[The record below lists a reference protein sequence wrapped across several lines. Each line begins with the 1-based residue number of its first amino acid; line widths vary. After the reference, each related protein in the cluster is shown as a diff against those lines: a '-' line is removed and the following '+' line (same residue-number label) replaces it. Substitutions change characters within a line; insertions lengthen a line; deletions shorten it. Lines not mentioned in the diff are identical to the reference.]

1 MSLVHFVIVILFV
14 SQQKVVKQ
22 YFMLKQ
28 LYEIGLRSHPSVF
41 HDLWLFSKRRLRLWI
56 PLRLAWPRQLIWQV
70 WKRAYDT
77 SRRPH
82 QRYIVKEPTDTCF
95 QLTHSLSRPKLSRCS
110 MFESVSMSDTQHN
123 SILHTADKLLLVDYS
138 CFFNQHGLGGS
149 SGAAPAVSG
158 LPHDEFIVW

>member
-1 MSLVHFVIVILFV
+1 MEPQAESEAV
-14 SQQKVVKQ
+14 
-22 YFMLKQ
+22 
-28 LYEIGLRSHPSVF
+28 
-41 HDLWLFSKRRLRLWI
+41 
-56 PLRLAWPRQLIWQV
+56 V

-138 CFFNQHGLGGS
+138 CILDQGLEHGLGGS

-158 LPHDEFIVW
+158 HDDFIGW